1 MNEKNEEFGRKNSAA
16 WCRSLDLSCRRAG
29 GSRSIRREAPAKDPE
44 AGWQSVGDLADE
56 LHWITWAGIRSC
68 DPEAAAFVLRGGA
81 ASGVITRSLA
91 PLRATA
97 LSACAR

>member
-1 MNEKNEEFGRKNSAA
+1 MRRMKNSEGRIQQRGAA
-16 WCRSLDLSCRRAG
+16 PLISRAVALAVLDRFVGKRLPKTQKLA
-29 GSRSIRREAPAKDPE
+29 GSR
-44 AGWQSVGDLADE
+44 LA
-56 LHWITWAGIRSC
+56 TWPTSCIGSPGRGIRSC